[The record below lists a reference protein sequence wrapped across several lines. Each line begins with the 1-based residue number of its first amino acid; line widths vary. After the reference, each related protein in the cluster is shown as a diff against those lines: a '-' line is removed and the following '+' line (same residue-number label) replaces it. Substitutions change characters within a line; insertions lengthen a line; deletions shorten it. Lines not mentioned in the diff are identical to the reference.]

1 MSLSPLPRY
10 CHKHLSVFLHGHPI
24 VQAFTQ
30 PLPDALV
37 TNLMVFNTLSMA
49 SSILRSIVLMP
60 NNLIDFFWGSAD
72 TLSAMVVDVLA
83 RKICWGLKRL
93 FTALRSRR
101 LMYQAL
107 QHHNRMEELALIHA
121 LSVWFLKFHRPS
133 VSVLVGDDRDDSQQ
147 AFSPGPLFSYFIY
160 SGLRGQNDRSKDD
173 FFGSLAMIAIS
184 RNPPG
189 PGPSSACR

>member
-1 MSLSPLPRY
+1 
-10 CHKHLSVFLHGHPI
+10 
-24 VQAFTQ
+24 
-30 PLPDALV
+30 
-37 TNLMVFNTLSMA
+37 MVFNTLSMA

-147 AFSPGPLFSYFIY
+147 LSRLCSLTLFTQVFAVKTT
-160 SGLRGQNDRSKDD
+160 GLKTI
-173 FFGSLAMIAIS
+173 FLEAL
-184 RNPPG
+184 P
-189 PGPSSACR
+189 